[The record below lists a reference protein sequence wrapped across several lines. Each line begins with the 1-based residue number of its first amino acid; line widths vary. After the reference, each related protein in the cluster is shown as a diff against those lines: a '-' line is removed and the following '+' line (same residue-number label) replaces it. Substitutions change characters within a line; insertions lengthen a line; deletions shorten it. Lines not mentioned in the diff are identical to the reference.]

1 MIDEWTSAIDIVFR
15 VLLMS
20 VCDLP
25 CKEKSDVLF
34 DEFEGVSRPSWS
46 SI

>member
-1 MIDEWTSAIDIVFR
+1 VIDEWTSAVDIVFH

-20 VCDLP
+20 VCDL
-25 CKEKSDVLF
+25 CNEKSDVLL

-46 SI
+46 ST